1 MGKLSPISH
10 RNLIAR
16 MRRLGFEGPFP
27 GGRHPLM
34 RRDNVTVVI
43 PNPHGGDVGVDL
55 LSRILRAAGISQEEW
70 ESAK

>member
-1 MGKLSPISH
+1 MGKLSPVSH

-34 RRDNVTVVI
+34 RRKNATVVI
-43 PNPHGGDVGVDL
+43 PNPHKGDIGVDL
-55 LSRILRAAGISQEEW
+55 LSRILRVGGISQEEW